1 MLLFGLP
8 VYLIPIIFFVV
19 FFVVFI
25 IIFSFVVKTA
35 KTNMKIAQKHA
46 ENLEKTTQND
56 GNEIKDK
63 SKICEYCGSSL
74 DKNGKCES
82 CGAVKKK

>member
-8 VYLIPIIFFVV
+8 VYLIPIIFFVS

-25 IIFSFVVKTA
+25 IIFVFVIKTA
-35 KTNMKIAQKHA
+35 KTNMKIAQKQA

-56 GNEIKDK
+56 KHEIKDK
-63 SKICEYCGSSL
+63 SKICEYCGSLL
-74 DKNGKCES
+74 DENNKCDS